1 MLLSLLEALRQSGIR
16 VGTRELLDAH
26 AALQAG
32 LPAMEP
38 AAMHGLLRAIWIKD
52 ERHYDRF
59 DRVFGAWW
67 QGVAQV
73 ADSLATEVPE
83 DWLRAEWMRRLSAE
97 EQAQIQSLGGL
108 EALLQAFRERL
119 AEQRERHAGGN
130 RWVGTGG
137 SSPFGHGGWHPE
149 GLRVGGSGGQGR
161 AVKVWESRRYRA
173 LASDAPL
180 NDRNLQLALRQL
192 RQFARQGRADEL
204 DIQATIQATAAEGGL
219 LQLQLRPERH
229 NAVKILLL
237 LDVGGSM
244 DAHVAIC
251 EQLFTAVRG
260 EFKRLSHCYFHNCMY
275 EKLWTG
281 DGRHARGSIDS
292 LTLLRTH
299 PPDTRVIIV
308 GDAAM
313 APYELSEPG
322 GSVDYVNA
330 EAGKV
335 WLQRWVDRFPHLVW
349 LNPVAEAQW
358 AHTQSTRMI
367 QQLIGPRMYPLTTDG
382 LAAATRE
389 LRR

>member
-26 AALQAG
+26 AALQAR

-59 DRVFGAWW
+59 DQVFGAWW
-67 QGVAQV
+67 QGATQ
-73 ADSLATEVPE
+73 AEDLLATDVSE

-97 EQAQIQSLGGL
+97 ERAQIQSLGGL
-108 EALLQAFRERL
+108 DALLQAFQQRL

-130 RWVGTGG
+130 RWIGTGG

-149 GLRVGGSGGQGR
+149 GLRVGGRGGEGR
-161 AVKVWESRRYRA
+161 AVKVWEARRYRA

-192 RQFARQGRADEL
+192 RKFARQGRVEEL
-204 DIQATIQATAAEGGL
+204 DIQATIQATAREGGL

-251 EQLFTAVRG
+251 EQLFTAVRS

-281 DGRHARGSIDS
+281 DGHHASATIDS

-299 PPDTRVIIV
+299 PRDTRVIIV

-335 WLQRWVDRFPHLVW
+335 WLQRWVDRFPYLVW